1 LPLPLPLPPTYTP
14 PVTPTDIISSLRLT
28 PHPEGGHYAETWR
41 HDGGDGR
48 GAGTAIYYLLQAGER
63 SHWHR
68 VDEAEIWHFYA
79 GAPLELTTCVEGDE
93 IQRRVLGQDLVA
105 GERPQI
111 IVAPHEWQAACSL
124 GEWTLVGCTVSPA
137 FEFDRFELAP
147 KGWNPT

>member
-1 LPLPLPLPPTYTP
+1 MTP
-14 PVTPTDIISSLRLT
+14 HDIIRSLGLR

-41 HDGGDGR
+41 HEAGAER

-68 VDEAEIWHFYA
+68 VDAAEVWHFYA
-79 GAPLELTTCVEGDE
+79 GAPLELSTWVEGSE
-93 IQRRVLGQDLVA
+93 AQCRVLGQGLPG

-111 IVAPHEWQAACSL
+111 IVAAHEWQAACSL

-137 FEFDRFELAP
+137 FDFERFELAP
-147 KGWNPT
+147 QGWSPG